1 MKQLLKPASSY
12 DMMDIYLNHLR
23 LAVKNVNKYAI
34 FNDIE
39 YTLLEVLPCLDGE
52 QTVICA
58 DMHGNRYVCPASL
71 WMSHTP
77 QSATTI
83 HQRSSSKEKIALFR
97 SLFRG
102 REDVYAKRWHNVKSG
117 KSGYSPACQN
127 EWERGLCDKKNV
139 SCSQCE
145 NRQLKPLTDDVLF
158 RHLAGRDEYARDVV
172 GLFPMLQD
180 ETTYILAADFDDDGW
195 QADVT
200 AFCEVCREF
209 DLAPAVE
216 RSRSGAGGHVW
227 FFFETPVPATDAR
240 KLGSGLLTLAM
251 KRRASIKL
259 KSYDR
264 LFPNQDTLPK
274 GGFGNLIALPLQGQA
289 RRKGNSLFVDENFQ
303 PYPDQWAYLCGV
315 PKISKERLDELLK
328 IVCPRGELGD
338 LVEAEA
344 DGQKPWNR
352 HKPEDIPPMELQ
364 VPVNVTLANGIYIE
378 KAGLSQPVLN
388 KLRRLAAFRNPDFY
402 KSQAMRLPIYNKPRV
417 IDTSEN
423 LEEYLKL
430 PRGCLES
437 VVQMLPNLSIHDERE
452 NRKQITVRFNGNLRE
467 EQLPAADALL
477 AHETGVL
484 SATTAFGKTVIGAYL
499 IGSRKVNTLI
509 LVHSSALLAQWKS
522 ALEQFLV
529 IDEKLPPLPP
539 KRGRKKQRSLIGQL
553 GAGKNTI
560 SGIVDIAIMQSLM
573 DSDGVKELVRNYGM
587 VICDEC
593 HHVPAVSFE
602 RVLSAV
608 LAKYVYGLTA
618 TPLRADGHQPII
630 FLQCGPICYRVDAKE
645 QAAKREFSHYI
656 IPRFTSLRIADE
668 NLKIQG
674 IYGEIAQNE
683 ARNNLIIQDI
693 QATLSEGRTPLVL
706 TERTRHAETL
716 AEVLENSCSNVLLLT
731 GSGGQKAKREKLEQ
745 LHNIPD
751 TESLIV
757 VATGKYIGEGFD
769 EPRLDTLFLAMP
781 ISWKGTLAQYV
792 GRLHRNFDG
801 KQEVRVYDYVD
812 IHVDVLERMHRKRL
826 KGYAELGYQVKPSAN
841 AESPAI
847 IYDGSQYYSTFLKDL
862 AQAQSEIV
870 IASPRLQTNYVK
882 SLLNAL
888 PPSVALTIATQPSE
902 KNISELLNKNV
913 QIEEILGLR
922 YNFAVVDRKLIW
934 YGDTPFLSFTRAEST
949 ALRLESSDVAGEL
962 LEILEK

>member
-1 MKQLLKPASSY
+1 
-12 DMMDIYLNHLR
+12 MDKH
-23 LAVKNVNKYAI
+23 AI
-34 FNDIE
+34 IHSIE
-39 YTLLEVLPCLDGE
+39 YTLLEVLPSLDGE
-52 QTVICA
+52 QTVICE
-58 DMHGNRYVCPASL
+58 DMHGNRYACPASL
-71 WMSHTP
+71 WVSHTP
-77 QSATTI
+77 QPATAV
-83 HQRSSSKEKIALFR
+83 HQRCSSKEKIALFR

-139 SCSQCE
+139 SCAQCD
-145 NRQLKPLTDDVLF
+145 NRLLKPLTDEVLF
-158 RHLAGRDEYARDVV
+158 RHLAGQDEYARDVV

-195 QADVT
+195 QSDVA
-200 AFCEVCREF
+200 AFCDVCREF
-209 DLAPAVE
+209 DLTPAVE
-216 RSRSGAGGHVW
+216 RSRSGEGGHVW
-227 FFFETPVPATDAR
+227 FFFEAPVPAADVR
-240 KLGSGLLTLAM
+240 RLGSGLLTRAM

-289 RRKGNSLFVDENFQ
+289 RRNGNSLFVDENFQ
-303 PYPDQWAYLCGV
+303 PYPDQWAYLCKA
-315 PKISKERLDELLK
+315 PKISRVHLDELLK
-328 IVCPRGELGD
+328 AVCPRGELGD

-344 DGQKPWNR
+344 GGPKPWHR
-352 HKPEDIPPMELQ
+352 HKPEDISPMELQ
-364 VPVNVTLANGIYIE
+364 VSVNVTLADGIYIE

-402 KSQAMRLPIYNKPRV
+402 KAQAMRLPTYNKPRV

-423 LEEYLKL
+423 LDKYLKL
-430 PRGCLES
+430 PRGCFENVTQL
-437 VVQMLPNLSIHDERE
+437 LPNCSVTDERVPG
-452 NRKQITVRFNGNLRE
+452 KQIAVQFQGSLRD
-467 EQLPAADALL
+467 EQIPAAEALL
-477 AHETGVL
+477 THETGVL

-509 LVHSSALLAQWKS
+509 LVHASALLAQWKS

-529 IDEKLPPLPP
+529 IEEKLPPLPP
-539 KRGRKKQRSLIGQL
+539 KRGRKKQRPLIGQL
-553 GAGKNTI
+553 GAGKNTV

-573 DSDGVKELVRNYGM
+573 DGDGVKELVKNYGM

-602 RVLSAV
+602 RVLSSV
-608 LAKYVYGLTA
+608 QAKYVYGLTA

-630 FLQCGPICYRVDAKE
+630 FLQCGPIRYRVDAKK
-645 QAAKREFSHYI
+645 QAEKRAFSHYI

-674 IYGEIAQNE
+674 IYGEIAKNKS
-683 ARNNLIIQDI
+683 RNSLIIQDI
-693 QATLSEGRTPLVL
+693 QAALAEGRAPLVL
-706 TERTRHAETL
+706 TERKSHAEIL
-716 AEVLENSCSNVLLLT
+716 AALLGESCPNVLLLT

-745 LHNIPD
+745 LHSIPD
-751 TESLIV
+751 SEPLVV

-792 GRLHRNFDG
+792 GRLHRSFDD

-812 IHVDVLERMHRKRL
+812 IHVAVLERMHRKRL
-826 KGYAELGYQVKPSAN
+826 KGYAELGYQVKPSAT

-847 IYDGSQYYSTFLKDL
+847 LYDGSQYYAAFQKDVS
-862 AQAQSEIV
+862 QVQSEIV
-870 IASPRLQTNYVK
+870 IASPRLQANYVK

-888 PPSVALTIATQPSE
+888 PPSVTLTIMTQPSQE
-902 KNISELLNKNV
+902 NISELLDKNV
-913 QIEEILGLR
+913 QIEEIHGLR
-922 YNFAVVDRKLIW
+922 YNFAVIDRKLTW

-949 ALRLESSDVAGEL
+949 ALRLESPDVAGEL
-962 LEILEK
+962 LEILGK